1 MRRSCAVLVLLF
13 AGVVA
18 APSQSAAPSS
28 QTSVTRE
35 SRPVRLL
42 RTWYDSVKTPDGDVV
57 QRVDM
62 LYDYRKAAAFER
74 VYGADGRLIRERRIV
89 VNPPTPS
96 QEEIQEAFE
105 IVRADPEFA
114 RVIDRFKADLEG
126 GFVIEEGRGTACGPG
141 ARCLLIQLLS
151 PDHSGLIR
159 VVGVDLVK
167 RSIPYRLFVPSE
179 HPGVK

>member
-1 MRRSCAVLVLLF
+1 MRRISAVLVLLF
-13 AGVVA
+13 GVVAA
-18 APSQSAAPSS
+18 APSQSAAPPS
-28 QTSVTRE
+28 QSSVTRD
-35 SRPVRLL
+35 SRPLRLL

-74 VYGADGRLIRERRIV
+74 VYDADGRLIRERRIV

-114 RVIDRFKADLEG
+114 RAIDRFSAELEG
-126 GFVIEEGRGTACGPG
+126 GFLIEEGRGTACGPG
-141 ARCLLIQLLS
+141 ARCLLIQMLS
-151 PDHSGLIR
+151 PDRSGSIR
-159 VVGVDLVK
+159 VMGVDLVK
-167 RSIPYRLFVPSE
+167 RSIPYRAFVPSE